1 MNILA
6 GGEWRSGFP
15 DYFRGPGQVRIR
27 VLSFRNLACIEGMY
41 FVRPRSMRLLV
52 NYLFEFGLRGVVRK
66 VRSRLGERLRNEK
79 YISFGIGRVIES
91 EAGSVHRPGRFV
103 AFLAPCHPACVERI
117 VLNDGLAVPLEGE
130 HRFDERAI
138 LHGSPAGALP
148 DADFW
153 NSVAGFSEH
162 SGRTLDAN
170 LLGELHDRLKRAV
183 ATETWD
189 GCRKL
194 PLSDRDVAAPV
205 SESVAAGIA
214 TGSDGTAGV
223 GTGASGGRAKP
234 SGIVYG
240 YGNYAKSFLIPNASP
255 FIDIRKIHE
264 IDPTQIP
271 LEERGCAWDTS
282 PLPRPDERADVF
294 FGAGYHHTHVPV
306 ALAALRQGG
315 YAVIEKPVAVDGR
328 QLEELLAALKTAGPK
343 MFSCYHK
350 RYIPFNI
357 YATEDLCLRPGV
369 PVSYSCIVY
378 EVPLPKLH
386 WYHWPNAKSRLV
398 SNGCHWID
406 HFLYLNGFPEI
417 RSFDLAI
424 APDETLNVSVTAA
437 NGAFFTMVLTD
448 RGSERV
454 GLRDYI
460 ELRTVDSTV
469 RMTDGSTYV
478 AEGPDRVI
486 RRASINKLFSYQ
498 NMYSTISE
506 KISRG
511 ENGDTIDSV
520 RISAGLILGLERL
533 LQERICRAFPA
544 SAPVS
549 ERVS

>member
-27 VLSFRNLACIEGMY
+27 VLAFRNLARIEGLY

-52 NYLFEFGLRGVVRK
+52 NYLFEFGLRGVFRK

-79 YISFGIGRVIES
+79 YISFGIGRVLEAD
-91 EAGSVHRPGRFV
+91 AGSVHAAGRFV

-117 VLNDGLAVPLEGE
+117 VLDDGLVAPLEGE
-130 HRFDERAI
+130 HRFDERTV
-138 LHGSPAGALP
+138 LHGGPAEARP

-153 NSVAGFSEH
+153 TGLAGFSEH
-162 SGRTLDAN
+162 AGRVLEPTLLAD
-170 LLGELHDRLKRAV
+170 LHDRLRRAV
-183 ATETWD
+183 AAETWVK
-189 GCRKL
+189 CTAHAL
-194 PLSDRDVAAPV
+194 PDRDGMSSVSETVAA
-205 SESVAAGIA
+205 ENAG
-214 TGSDGTAGV
+214 GSKDPA
-223 GTGASGGRAKP
+223 RP

-240 YGNYAKSFLIPNASP
+240 YGNYAKTFLIPNASP
-255 FIDIRKIHE
+255 FIEIRKIHE

-271 LEERGCAWDTS
+271 LEERGWAWDTS

-306 ALAALRQGG
+306 ALAALRQGA
-315 YAVIEKPVAVDGR
+315 YAVVEKPVAVDDR
-328 QLEELLAALKTAGPK
+328 QLGELLEALKTAGPK
-343 MFSCYHK
+343 LFSCYHK
-350 RYIPFNI
+350 RYIPFNT
-357 YATEDLCLRPGV
+357 YAVEDLGIRPGA

-378 EVPLPKLH
+378 EVPLPTLH
-386 WYHWPNAKSRLV
+386 WYRWPNAKSRLV

-406 HFLYLNGFPEI
+406 HFLFLNGFPEV

-424 APDETLNVSVTAA
+424 APDGTLNVSVTAA

-460 ELRTVDSTV
+460 ELRTADSTV

-498 NMYSTISE
+498 NMY
-506 KISRG
+506 
-511 ENGDTIDSV
+511 
-520 RISAGLILGLERL
+520 A
-533 LQERICRAFPA
+533 
-544 SAPVS
+544 
-549 ERVS
+549 

>member
-15 DYFRGPGQVRIR
+15 DYFRGPGQVRVRI
-27 VLSFRNLACIEGMY
+27 LAFRNLARIEGLY

-66 VRSRLGERLRNEK
+66 VRSRLGEKYRNEK
-79 YISFGIGRVIES
+79 YISFGIGMILEAD
-91 EAGSVHRPGRFV
+91 AGSVHAVGNIV

-117 VLNDGLAVPLEGE
+117 VLDDGLAVPLESG
-130 HRFDERAI
+130 HRFDEHVV
-138 LHGSPAGALP
+138 LHGGPGETLP

-153 NSVAGFSEH
+153 NGLAGFSEH
-162 SGRTLDAN
+162 AGRVLDAAT
-170 LLGELHDRLKRAV
+170 LADLHDRLKRAASAEPWAACMSYAV
-183 ATETWD
+183 HERDGASSVSET
-189 GCRKL
+189 
-194 PLSDRDVAAPV
+194 VAAEGAD
-205 SESVAAGIA
+205 SSRK
-214 TGSDGTAGV
+214 GS
-223 GTGASGGRAKP
+223 AKP

-255 FIDIRKIHE
+255 FIEIRKVHE

-271 LEERGCAWDTS
+271 LEERGYAWDTA

-306 ALAALRQGG
+306 ALAALRQGA
-315 YAVIEKPVAVDGR
+315 YAVIEKPVAVDER
-328 QLEELLAALKTAGPK
+328 QLGELLEALNVAGPK
-343 MFSCYHK
+343 LFSCYHK

-357 YATEDLCLRPGV
+357 YAGEDLGLRPGV
-369 PVSYSCIVY
+369 PVSYSCVVY
-378 EVPLPKLH
+378 EVPLPKRH

-406 HFLYLNGFPEI
+406 HFLFLNGFPEV

-424 APDETLNVSVTAA
+424 APDGTLNVSVTAG

-460 ELRTVDSTV
+460 ELRTADSTV

-498 NMYSTISE
+498 NMYATISE

-511 ENGDTIDSV
+511 EPGDTVESV
-520 RISAGLILGLERL
+520 RISAGLILDLERL
-533 LQERICRAFPA
+533 FRTRCGAA
-544 SAPVS
+544 S
-549 ERVS
+549 